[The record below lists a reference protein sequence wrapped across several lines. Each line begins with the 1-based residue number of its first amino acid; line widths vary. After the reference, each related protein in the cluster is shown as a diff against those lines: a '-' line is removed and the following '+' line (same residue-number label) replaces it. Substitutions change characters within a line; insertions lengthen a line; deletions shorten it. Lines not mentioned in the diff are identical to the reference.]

1 MYANISNKKRRAVY
15 ARDGYRCALC
25 DNTQYLQIHHAIPRG
40 QGGTDHMHNLI
51 CLCSRCHAQCHGI
64 DLDGIELTAE
74 EMEQICIE
82 YLADFY
88 APDWN
93 PWARE

>member
-1 MYANISNKKRRAVY
+1 MTANIDNTTRKTVY

-25 DNTQYLQIHHAIPRG
+25 DNTRYLQIHHAIPRG
-40 QGGTDHMHNLI
+40 KGGTNSIHNLI

-64 DLDGIELTAE
+64 DLDDTEITQED
-74 EMEQICIE
+74 MEQYCIE

-93 PWARE
+93 PWKRE